1 MTESEIGRLL
11 IDLALLFTAAY
22 LLGAALR
29 RVRIP
34 VIVGALFVGMAA
46 RFTYLLDDL
55 SEGATG
61 SVFTFL
67 AQIGVLFLLFYI
79 GLQIDLG
86 EMRRAGRDIVILTV
100 ISTMIPFLLGVAV
113 GLAFAYGLT
122 VAFVVGLTRMP
133 TAEAVVV
140 PILDEFGLVDTRVGH
155 FIVGAGVLD
164 DVIELFMVAF
174 VSVWIGVR
182 EGGESG
188 GGEMV
193 AVLIGAVVF
202 VAVTWVA
209 HRWLVPAL
217 ARLLP
222 ADPQNLTFLVVVTLF
237 TLGGLSE
244 AVNLGL
250 VVGAIV
256 AGVIMRP
263 VFTSERD
270 VGVDTGREIAA
281 VSYGL
286 FGPIFFL
293 WIGLNIDLAG
303 LIEVPALALALFGA
317 AFAGKLAGTWLMV
330 PLHLMDEVEAWAV
343 GIGVNARLTTE
354 IIVAQLLLTAGLID
368 ERLFTALVAASSLS
382 TLLVPP
388 LLAVMLRHWGDEI
401 RARAAPA
408 VSSERPDETS
418 PRPDRRQTPTPRPP
432 TPEDPS

>member
-11 IDLALLFTAAY
+11 IDLAVLFVAAY

-29 RVRIP
+29 KVRIP

-55 SEGATG
+55 SEGPTG
-61 SVFTFL
+61 SVFAFL
-67 AQIGVLFLLFYI
+67 AQLGVLFLLFYI
-79 GLQIDLG
+79 GLQIDLR
-86 EMRRAGRDIVILTV
+86 EMKRAGRDIVILTV
-100 ISTMIPFLLGVAV
+100 VSTTIPFLLGMAV

-122 VAFVVGLTRMP
+122 VAFVIGLTRMP

-174 VSVWIGVR
+174 VSVWIGVK

-188 GGEMV
+188 SGEIV
-193 AVLIGAVVF
+193 AVVVGAMVF
-202 VAVTWVA
+202 VSVTWVA
-209 HRWLVPAL
+209 YRWVVPAL

-222 ADPQNLTFLVVVTLF
+222 GDPQNLTFLVVATLF

-263 VFTSERD
+263 VFTDERD
-270 VGVDTGREIAA
+270 VGVDTGKEIAA

-303 LIEVPALALALFGA
+303 LVEVPALALALFSA
-317 AFAGKLAGTWLMV
+317 AFVGKLAGSWLMV

-388 LLAVMLRHWGDEI
+388 LLALMLRRWSDEI
-401 RARAAPA
+401 RSRAA
-408 VSSERPDETS
+408 TS
-418 PRPDRRQTPTPRPP
+418 PTTPG
-432 TPEDPS
+432 DPS